1 MPSRNGHGAH
11 EAPRR
16 RRGRRA
22 GLIGAVLVVA
32 LLAFGGGYLLARGDG
47 AETVP
52 PSSGTPTSS
61 PTEEASPTGTSP
73 TSGPSPSPI
82 ADSLADGRHF
92 VFVESATAS
101 PGSLRFDLAEFLTGA
116 QAEQAAQDHGDEVV
130 SGYYIVNDNPRL
142 RRMPV
147 SDAADVRY
155 IPVSQ
160 CCELVPGDWDAF
172 VEAVDATAQTDYDPS
187 APWWITIRD
196 GRIVAIEQ
204 QYLP

>member
-1 MPSRNGHGAH
+1 
-11 EAPRR
+11 
-16 RRGRRA
+16 
-22 GLIGAVLVVA
+22 LIGAVLVVA
-32 LLAFGGGYLLARGDG
+32 LLALGGGYLLARGDG

-52 PSSGTPTSS
+52 PSSGTPASS
-61 PTEEASPTGTSP
+61 ATEEASATGTSP
-73 TSGPSPSPI
+73 TSGPSPTPI
-82 ADSLADGRHF
+82 ADALADGRHF

-101 PGSLRFDLAEFLTGA
+101 PGSLRFDLAEFLTGPE
-116 QAEQAAQDHGDEVV
+116 AEQAAQDHGDEMV

-155 IPVSQ
+155 ISVSQ

-172 VEAVDATAQTDYDPS
+172 VEAVDATAQTDYDRT
-187 APWWITIRD
+187 APWWITIRG

>member
-52 PSSGTPTSS
+52 PSSGTPASS
-61 PTEEASPTGTSP
+61 PTEETSPSGTSP

-116 QAEQAAQDHGDEVV
+116 EAEQAAQDRGDEVV
-130 SGYYIVNDNPRL
+130 SGYYIVNDNPRCGACL
-142 RRMPV
+142 SPTPRTSGTSR
-147 SDAADVRY
+147 
-155 IPVSQ
+155 
-160 CCELVPGDWDAF
+160 
-172 VEAVDATAQTDYDPS
+172 
-187 APWWITIRD
+187 
-196 GRIVAIEQ
+196 
-204 QYLP
+204 